1 MKPYGYDPIK
11 TFDDIKSFYNI
22 RSKVTHG
29 DSLKSDRVGKL
40 PEESIKLDN
49 YLRVIMNIILDS
61 DELMIIFNGNKDS
74 FEKYFK
80 EKLLLG
86 VQV

>member
-1 MKPYGYDPIK
+1 
-11 TFDDIKSFYNI
+11 
-22 RSKVTHG
+22 
-29 DSLKSDRVGKL
+29 
-40 PEESIKLDN
+40 
-49 YLRVIMNIILDS
+49 MNIILDS
-61 DELMIIFNGNKDS
+61 DELMTIFNGNKDS